1 MFLQATHFGMQSI
14 DFIYFDLGK
23 VILEFNH
30 EIGCQQV
37 SELAGISAAE
47 VDQALFGSGL
57 EVEYETG
64 LVNCSEFHKRF
75 CSITGS
81 SISQNEL
88 LSSMSDIFTPNL
100 PIFPLIAQLKAAN
113 IPIGILSNTCRA
125 HWEYVYGRY
134 KILQDF
140 FEPLILSYEVE
151 SMKPDAKIYQ
161 RAIEMAGCNVQ
172 KCFFVDDRQENVDG
186 ANAAGMDA
194 VLYQSVPE
202 LIEALVD
209 RGIQINL

>member
-1 MFLQATHFGMQSI
+1 
-14 DFIYFDLGK
+14 
-23 VILEFNH
+23 
-30 EIGCQQV
+30 
-37 SELAGISAAE
+37 
-47 VDQALFGSGL
+47 
-57 EVEYETG
+57 
-64 LVNCSEFHKRF
+64 
-75 CSITGS
+75 
-81 SISQNEL
+81 
-88 LSSMSDIFTPNL
+88 
-100 PIFPLIAQLKAAN
+100 
-113 IPIGILSNTCRA
+113 
-125 HWEYVYGRY
+125 
-134 KILQDF
+134 LQDF